1 MTEETG
7 DEGAAT
13 PIQNLE
19 ARIEELI
26 REVRRQGR
34 AAVAAQAAAESCLER
49 LADGQDRDEPPADD
63 AHAEDAQQEETEW
76 VHALLPVA
84 DAVDRVLAQARAMV
98 ERGRDR
104 GEPTVSGLRP
114 KARALLSMLGRAP
127 REVPD
132 RAGGPELQALAEG
145 LRVLR
150 AQLSTALESRGV
162 TADRRVGVPVDP
174 EVHRVVEMRAAR
186 PGERD
191 DVVLEVVRPGYTARG
206 RIVREAEVVA
216 AASRRNDFESSE

>member
-1 MTEETG
+1 MTEEAK

-13 PIQNLE
+13 TLQNLA
-19 ARIEELI
+19 ARIDELT

-49 LADGQDRDEPPADD
+49 LAEGHGVDDGGGDEPPA
-63 AHAEDAQQEETEW
+63 EEEQAADTAW

-84 DAVDRVLAQARAMV
+84 DALDRVLSQARAMV
-98 ERGRDR
+98 ARGLD
-104 GEPTVSGLRP
+104 TAAP
-114 KARALLSMLGRAP
+114 KVGRLWSMLGRAP
-127 REVPD
+127 REARYP
-132 RAGGPELQALAEG
+132 AGGPELRALAEG

-150 AQLSTALESRGV
+150 AQLTTALESCGV

-174 EVHRVVEMRAAR
+174 EVHRVVEVRAAR
-186 PGERD
+186 TGERD
-191 DVVLEVVRPGYTARG
+191 GVVLEVIRPGYTAHG

-216 AASRRNDFESSE
+216 AASRGND